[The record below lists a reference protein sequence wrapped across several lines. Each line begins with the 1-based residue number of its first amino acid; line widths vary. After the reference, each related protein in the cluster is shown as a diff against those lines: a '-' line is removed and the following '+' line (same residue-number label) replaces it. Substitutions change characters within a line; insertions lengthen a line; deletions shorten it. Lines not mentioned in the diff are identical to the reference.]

1 MHFLCDDHADILHAY
16 GENLT
21 TQNWQH
27 KLPNIT
33 AKLQL
38 LQLQIKQ
45 ANLHVHKLWHQSTHL
60 HDHTAA
66 THTSFAPDRANF
78 ELSQTQKKSKLLD
91 KNTTM
96 LKLLSTIY
104 NVAHG

>member
-45 ANLHVHKLWHQSTHL
+45 ANLHVHKLRHQSIHL

-66 THTSFAPDRANF
+66 THTSIAPDRANF
-78 ELSQTQKKSKLLD
+78 ELSQTQKIKAVRQKHD
-91 KNTTM
+91 NAQTVNQK
-96 LKLLSTIY
+96 IY